1 MGKRFFSVAEKVAHD
16 NATTGGARYLSP
28 DEIAAAHASK
38 SVELAPGIFLRGRY
52 ANRHGLIAGATGS
65 GKTVTLQTL
74 AEGFSKIGVP
84 VFLADVKGDIAGLAT
99 GPSPVQFLDCYGK
112 QGSPLRISIA
122 AMGPAMLS
130 RTLGLSDVQALVVDI
145 AFAYATA
152 TGARLESIKDFR
164 KILGQM
170 LAQREMISATLG
182 QVSPASI
189 GVIQRALLR
198 LSSAV
203 SVFEPPGFDPASLIE
218 TRDGKGLISI
228 LAADELIKTPD
239 VYATVLLWL
248 LSDLFDRMPEV
259 GDLDRPRL
267 VFIFDESHLLFDN
280 CPPALLQRIEQIIRL
295 VRSKG
300 VGVYF
305 ATQSPADIPS
315 TVAGQL
321 ANRVQHALRAATGKD
336 AKEIRA
342 AAETLPRNPRLDAA
356 ELIATMAPGQALV
369 SFVGANGTP
378 QPCELARVNLPA
390 CALGAIS
397 TEKRAEHFAPVSVAR
412 SARPISWGL
421 YLQGLLALAAG
432 WAGGLLILSALGA
445 AAFYG
450 ARALWRMLF

>member
-1 MGKRFFSVAEKVAHD
+1 MTRKRFHSVAEKVAHD
-16 NATTGGARYLSP
+16 NSRLAVARGESAVTAIQ
-28 DEIAAAHASK
+28 DSAAVA
-38 SVELAPGIFLRGRY
+38 LAPGQLLRGRY

-112 QGSPLRISIA
+112 QGSPLRVSIA

-130 RTLGLSDVQALVVDI
+130 RALGLSDVQSSVVDI
-145 AFAYATA
+145 AFAYAA
-152 TGARLESIKDFR
+152 AERLPLESIRDFR
-164 KILGQM
+164 KVLGE
-170 LAQREMISATLG
+170 LLKNRDAVSARLG
-182 QVSPASI
+182 QVSPVSI

-198 LSSAV
+198 LGSAV
-203 SVFEPPGFDPASLIE
+203 AIFDPPGFDPTTLLA
-218 TRDGKGLISI
+218 TRDGKGLVSI
-228 LAADELIKTPD
+228 LAADELIRTPD

-248 LSDLFDRMPEV
+248 LSDLFDRLPEV

-321 ANRVQHALRAATGKD
+321 GNRIQHALRAATGKD

-342 AAETLPRNPRLDAA
+342 AAESLPRNPALNAA

-369 SFVGANGTP
+369 SLIGPTGTP
-378 QPCELARVNLPA
+378 QPCELARIHAPA
-390 CALGAIS
+390 CKLGAIS
-397 TEKRAEHFAPVSVAR
+397 DEERAKHFAAAPASAKPRPVSRWRYAQAVFA
-412 SARPISWGL
+412 I
-421 YLQGLLALAAG
+421 AAG
-432 WAGGLLILSALGA
+432 WVGAGLVLFAGAGL
-445 AAFYG
+445 AFYG
-450 ARALWRMLF
+450 LRAAWRLTFG